1 MNFKKIYN
9 EIMKKLIAIS
19 ILISALTCACTN
31 TGTIIKPNAEQ
42 QVQEEVRNIHPID
55 KAIQDC
61 MSKQDAT
68 HEMNKCVYIAMDS
81 WSKEIDKYLNLLKS
95 ATTEEDYN
103 NILKAQKDWETYKDS
118 EFEAVS
124 VIMEKQGTMF
134 LNSTVGMKSALIK
147 ERALFL
153 KEFYDTLSYKN

>member
-1 MNFKKIYN
+1 
-9 EIMKKLIAIS
+9 MKKLIAIS
-19 ILISALTCACTN
+19 ILISALTCACVKTSA
-31 TGTIIKPNAEQ
+31 TSDVASKPIR
-42 QVQEEVRNIHPID
+42 QVQEDVSKIYSID
-55 KAIQDC
+55 KALQDC

-95 ATTEEDYN
+95 VTTEEDYN

>member
-1 MNFKKIYN
+1 
-9 EIMKKLIAIS
+9 MKKLIAIS
-19 ILISALTCACTN
+19 ILISALTCACVKTSA
-31 TGTIIKPNAEQ
+31 TSDVASKPIR
-42 QVQEEVRNIHPID
+42 QVQEDVSKIHSID
-55 KAIQDC
+55 KALQDC
-61 MSKQDAT
+61 MAKQDAT

-95 ATTEEDYN
+95 VTTEEDYN

>member
-1 MNFKKIYN
+1 
-9 EIMKKLIAIS
+9 MKKLIAIS
-19 ILISALTCACTN
+19 ILMSALTCACVKTSSEVIVPQN
-31 TGTIIKPNAEQ
+31 TEQ
-42 QVQEEVRNIHPID
+42 QVQEEVSNVHSID
-55 KAIQDC
+55 NALQDC

-81 WSKEIDKYLNLLKS
+81 WNKEIDKYLNLLKS
-95 ATTEEDYN
+95 VTTEEDYN
-103 NILKAQKDWETYKDS
+103 NILKAQKDWETYRES

-124 VIMEKQGTMF
+124 LIMEKQGTMF

>member
-19 ILISALTCACTN
+19 ILISALTCACVKTEVN
-31 TGTIIKPNAEQ
+31 IKPNVDQ
-42 QVQEEVRNIHPID
+42 QVQEEVVNVHPID
-55 KAIQDC
+55 KAMQDC

-81 WSKEIDKYLNLLKS
+81 WNKEIDKYLNLLKS
-95 ATTEEDYN
+95 ITTEEDYN
-103 NILKAQKDWETYKDS
+103 NILKAQKDWETYRDS

>member
-95 ATTEEDYN
+95 VTTEEDYN

-118 EFEAVS
+118 AFEAVS

-153 KEFYDTLSYKN
+153 KDFYDTLSYKN

>member
-1 MNFKKIYN
+1 
-9 EIMKKLIAIS
+9 MKKLIAIS

-42 QVQEEVRNIHPID
+42 QVQEDVRNIHPND

-95 ATTEEDYN
+95 VTIEEDYN

>member
-1 MNFKKIYN
+1 
-9 EIMKKLIAIS
+9 MKKLISIS
-19 ILISALTCACTN
+19 ILISALTCACVKTSSEVIVPQN
-31 TGTIIKPNAEQ
+31 TEQ

-81 WSKEIDKYLNLLKS
+81 WNKEIDKYLNLLKS
-95 ATTEEDYN
+95 VTTEEDYN

>member
-1 MNFKKIYN
+1 
-9 EIMKKLIAIS
+9 MKKLIAIS
-19 ILISALTCACTN
+19 ILISALTCACIKTEVSTESN
-31 TGTIIKPNAEQ
+31 TEP
-42 QVQEEVRNIHPID
+42 QVQEDVSKIHSID
-55 KAIQDC
+55 KALQDC
-61 MSKQDAT
+61 MAKQDAT
-68 HEMNKCVYIAMDS
+68 YEMNKCVYTAMES
-81 WSKEIDKYLNLLKS
+81 WNKEIDKYLNLLKS
-95 ATTEEDYN
+95 VTTEEDYN

>member
-1 MNFKKIYN
+1 MYN
-9 EIMKKLIAIS
+9 KSMKKLIVTS
-19 ILISALTCACTN
+19 ILISALTCACVKTEAN
-31 TGTIIKPNAEQ
+31 IKPNTEQ
-42 QVQEEVRNIHPID
+42 QVQEEVVNVHPID
-55 KAIQDC
+55 KAVQDC
-61 MSKQDAT
+61 MARQDAT

-81 WSKEIDKYLNLLKS
+81 WNKEIDKYLNLLKS
-95 ATTEEDYN
+95 VTTEEDYN

>member
-1 MNFKKIYN
+1 MRGKKRIKKGCKLDKTDFELSIWGKRLIRLTFGAMTPLFNYLNYLLMSIALYN
-9 EIMKKLIAIS
+9 
-19 ILISALTCACTN
+19 
-31 TGTIIKPNAEQ
+31 
-42 QVQEEVRNIHPID
+42 
-55 KAIQDC
+55 
-61 MSKQDAT
+61 
-68 HEMNKCVYIAMDS
+68 
-81 WSKEIDKYLNLLKS
+81 LNLLKS
-95 ATTEEDYN
+95 VTTEEDYN

>member
-1 MNFKKIYN
+1 
-9 EIMKKLIAIS
+9 MKKLIAIS
-19 ILISALTCACTN
+19 ILISALTCACVKTEVN
-31 TGTIIKPNAEQ
+31 IKPNTER
-42 QVQEEVRNIHPID
+42 QVKEETAIIHPID
-55 KAIQDC
+55 KAVQDC
-61 MSKQDAT
+61 MAKQDAT
-68 HEMNKCVYIAMDS
+68 HEMSKCVYIAMDS

-95 ATTEEDYN
+95 VTTEEDYN

>member
-1 MNFKKIYN
+1 
-9 EIMKKLIAIS
+9 MKKLIAIS
-19 ILISALTCACTN
+19 ILISALTCACVKTSSEVIVPQN
-31 TGTIIKPNAEQ
+31 TEQ
-42 QVQEEVRNIHPID
+42 QVQDEISNVHPID
-55 KAIQDC
+55 KALQDC

-68 HEMNKCVYIAMDS
+68 HEMNKCVYIAMVS
-81 WSKEIDKYLNLLKS
+81 WNKEIDKYLNLLKS
-95 ATTEEDYN
+95 VTIEEDYN
-103 NILKAQKDWETYKDS
+103 NILKAQKDWETYKDT

>member
-1 MNFKKIYN
+1 
-9 EIMKKLIAIS
+9 MKKLIAIS
-19 ILISALTCACTN
+19 ILISALTCACVKTSA
-31 TGTIIKPNAEQ
+31 TSDIASKPIR

-68 HEMNKCVYIAMDS
+68 HKMNKCVYIAMDS

-95 ATTEEDYN
+95 VTTEEDYN

>member
-1 MNFKKIYN
+1 
-9 EIMKKLIAIS
+9 MKKLIAIS

-31 TGTIIKPNAEQ
+31 AGAIIKPNAGQ
-42 QVQEEVRNIHPID
+42 QVQEEVSNIHPID
-55 KAIQDC
+55 KAIQEC

-95 ATTEEDYN
+95 VTTEEDYN
-103 NILKAQKDWETYKDS
+103 NILKAQKDWETYRDS

>member
-1 MNFKKIYN
+1 M
-9 EIMKKLIAIS
+9 A
-19 ILISALTCACTN
+19 
-31 TGTIIKPNAEQ
+31 
-42 QVQEEVRNIHPID
+42 
-55 KAIQDC
+55 
-61 MSKQDAT
+61 KQDAT
-68 HEMNKCVYIAMDS
+68 LEMNKCVYIAMDS

-95 ATTEEDYN
+95 VTTEEDYN

>member
-1 MNFKKIYN
+1 
-9 EIMKKLIAIS
+9 MKKVFIKVVLSLFIIFLFGLSCYADDVKLQNYKYS
-19 ILISALTCACTN
+19 IDEELSRCSSANFMTVGMNLC
-31 TGTIIKPNAEQ
+31 
-42 QVQEEVRNIHPID
+42 
-55 KAIQDC
+55 IQ
-61 MSKQDAT
+61 KG
-68 HEMNKCVYIAMDS
+68 IDS
-81 WSKEIDKYLNLLKS
+81 WNKEIDKYLNLLKS
-95 ATTEEDYN
+95 VTTEEDYN

-134 LNSTVGMKSALIK
+134 LNFTVGMKSALIK

>member
-1 MNFKKIYN
+1 
-9 EIMKKLIAIS
+9 MKKLIAIS

-31 TGTIIKPNAEQ
+31 TGAIIKPNAGQ
-42 QVQEEVRNIHPID
+42 QVQEEVSNIHPID

-95 ATTEEDYN
+95 VTTEEDYN
-103 NILKAQKDWETYKDS
+103 NIELDGYGAVYDKVTTMYYYS
-118 EFEAVS
+118 ESEP
-124 VIMEKQGTMF
+124 E
-134 LNSTVGMKSALIK
+134 LNSDGTA
-147 ERALFL
+147 
-153 KEFYDTLSYKN
+153 YDGNYWRYVDGVPTPWVKP